1 MEFSDSEE
9 IDSPEEGDEEKGGDR
24 GDEEEGSDSDADHY
38 KNRGLS
44 DRLRRAV
51 SQETECF

>member
-9 IDSPEEGDEEKGGDR
+9 IDSPEEESGGEGEDGEES
-24 GDEEEGSDSDADHY
+24 SDPDADIY
-38 KNRGLS
+38 KNRSIS

-51 SQETECF
+51 SK